1 MEARLHP
8 ENAMTSRTLCVGF
21 FALASAS
28 ICYAQQTYP
37 TRPVRIIVGFLP
49 GSSQDML
56 ARFVG
61 AKLTERVGQQVVVDN
76 RAGANG
82 IIGADL
88 TAKATPDGHTLLMMS
103 TSHTMNAAVQP
114 KLPFDAVKSFT
125 PVAML
130 GAGPL
135 VLVANP
141 SVPASNVK
149 ALLELAKAKPRM
161 ITYAA
166 AGTGGI
172 NHFGGALFARS
183 AGIELVH
190 VSYKGGVPALTDV
203 ISGQVQLMFGTMP
216 LTLQQIRAG
225 RVKALGI
232 TSAKR
237 SPQLAEV
244 PTIAE
249 AGVPGYEISTWWGV
263 LGPAGLSPATVR
275 TLNSEMSGIITQP
288 DAMQRLE
295 AEGASPWPMPPAD
308 FGRVIAT
315 EIEKWRRVAREANI
329 KPD

>member
-1 MEARLHP
+1 
-8 ENAMTSRTLCVGF
+8 MTCRSVCVGIL
-21 FALASAS
+21 ALIGASA
-28 ICYAQQTYP
+28 CYAQQAYP

-49 GSSQDML
+49 GSSQDIL

-61 AKLTERVGQQVVVDN
+61 SRLTDRLGQQVVVDN

-103 TSHTMNAAVQP
+103 TSHTMNAAVKP
-114 KLPFDAVKSFT
+114 NLTLDPVKSFA

-149 ALLELAKAKPRM
+149 ALVELAKAKPRM

-190 VSYKGGVPALTDV
+190 VPYKGGVPALTDV

-216 LTLQQIRAG
+216 LTLTQIRAG
-225 RVKALGI
+225 KVKALGI
-232 TSAKR
+232 TSTKR
-237 SPQLAEV
+237 SPQLADV

-263 LGPAGLSPATVR
+263 IGPAGLPAGVVR
-275 TLNSEMSGIITQP
+275 ILNTEMSGIITQP
-288 DAMQRLE
+288 DALQRLE
-295 AEGASPWPMPPAD
+295 AEGASPWPMPPAE
-308 FGRVIAT
+308 FARIIAT